1 MSIRLINLLLLLPSF
16 LWADQWYKGNTHV
29 HTTLCG
35 HADTKPD
42 AVAQWYHDRGYNF
55 LILSE
60 HNKFID
66 PSTVKLKGQP
76 REDFLLVPGEE
87 INRGGSYDR
96 HERQP
101 IGPLAI

>member
-1 MSIRLINLLLLLPSF
+1 MKNLLLLVILLIPCLVHSKS
-16 LWADQWYKGNTHV
+16 WYKGNTHV

-35 HADTKPD
+35 HADTTPD

-66 PSTVKLKGQP
+66 PSTVELKGEV
-76 REDFLLVPGEE
+76 R
-87 INRGGSYDR
+87 S
-96 HERQP
+96 
-101 IGPLAI
+101 